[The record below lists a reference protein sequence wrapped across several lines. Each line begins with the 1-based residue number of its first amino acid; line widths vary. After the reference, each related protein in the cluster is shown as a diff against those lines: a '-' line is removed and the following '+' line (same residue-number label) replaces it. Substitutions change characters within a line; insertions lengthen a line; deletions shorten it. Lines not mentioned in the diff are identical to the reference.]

1 MSLVTNRLG
10 FALVGLVVAKD
21 VVAVVVKQE
30 RRKRLKRTAMATM
43 ILLCSQQSIMNMFSY
58 IDTNILDWE
67 TYSHNVYYYLTFFP
81 PLGQFGHIETECV
94 CSGPAAVQISLQRW
108 QRNYYQNSWQSNL
121 HLGSSS
127 PRHALVGKV
136 QVQTWSR

>member
-58 IDTNILDWE
+58 IDTNILD
-67 TYSHNVYYYLTFFP
+67 
-81 PLGQFGHIETECV
+81 
-94 CSGPAAVQISLQRW
+94 
-108 QRNYYQNSWQSNL
+108 
-121 HLGSSS
+121 
-127 PRHALVGKV
+127 
-136 QVQTWSR
+136 